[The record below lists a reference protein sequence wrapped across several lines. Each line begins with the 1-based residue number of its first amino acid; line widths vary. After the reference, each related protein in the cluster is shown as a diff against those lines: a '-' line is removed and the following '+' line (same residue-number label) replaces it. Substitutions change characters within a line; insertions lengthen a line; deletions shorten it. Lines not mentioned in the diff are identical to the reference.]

1 VSIFTVVLKSSLYGC
16 YRRCLFCLVCV
27 LFCLGGLPR
36 LLSIDAS
43 GHCVLSCQFFFG
55 LGSVSRCLSVDAS
68 GVTGI
73 QFADLCGYVRLRVL
87 VCKREINVFCV
98 RVRMCRR
105 IQENWCVRC
114 YSAVWRASALNVRIC
129 ACLMCDVHI
138 AYAHICALMMLM
150 NVCAL
155 HWCDTRACMFVN
167 IDVII
172 YTYMEHL

>member
-1 VSIFTVVLKSSLYGC
+1 MSIFMVVYKSSSYGC
-16 YRRCLFCLVCV
+16 YRRCLIFLVCV

-43 GHCVLSCQFFFG
+43 GVTVFCLVIFFG
-55 LGSVSRCLSVDAS
+55 LGSVSRCLSVA

-114 YSAVWRASALNVRIC
+114 YSAVWCASALNVRIC
-129 ACLMCDVHI
+129 ACFMCDVHV
-138 AYAHICALMMLM
+138 AYARICAFMMLM

-167 IDVII
+167 IDVNIF
-172 YTYMEHL
+172 TYMERL